1 MRAASV
7 RSDVL
12 RAAGIR
18 SLTMPIKEFG
28 RAEAAIN
35 EKVDHVRAL
44 ADAIDEAW
52 AALQAAERRL
62 GQARQRPLMFPPLIG
77 RRLATLRSY
86 RPRGVEI
93 VGTYCLT
100 PHIQFE
106 GWRIRMLAY
115 ADALKASV
123 MTINKFYNV
132 RRNRKR
138 ARYGEPRRVR
148 VGLISCMSDS
158 SWLLPPLEWRLIKRT
173 RESGNVIT
181 AKTVKGLIRIRRG
194 EWRETGVAEPVMKDD
209 GRLESG
215 RTGPMPPAG
224 DVFAAAAVRRVGGSL
239 QRNREART
247 SGGRSSDRYE
257 AVGPSVR
264 RHAEGSVGRICEDSV
279 VGMTRPDRIADGS
292 MWLDEARCGS
302 SRQIAAAWGSSRQL
316 AADPGS
322 SRQFAAAGGSH
333 ENLHCGFSRYIARS
347 GLSQKPLRFDGS
359 AIRRKS
365 TSCRTVNAIE
375 VRMRNKSAAASNVEC
390 RTGAN
395 MADCKFTTQHPP
407 PKFKRPLRLLV
418 RNTAVSEGSGK
429 NINLVPPPVGIG
441 KRQDFW
447 CAI

>member
-1 MRAASV
+1 MPADRTPPLFDLPKPAAGAKSARKKTAGRPAQSRWVDRHTGLLFNEASPRTFRVYRDLRREARPDLAIDLAHWQFMRTGAAADDRALWQALKRESRELKRRFHELQAELGSRARLWLRRRSTSEVRTYVRLGRRSVRAASV

-18 SLTMPIKEFG
+18 SMTMPIKEFG

-35 EKVDHVRAL
+35 EKVDQVRAL
-44 ADAIDEAW
+44 ADSIDEAW

-62 GQARQRPLMFPPLIG
+62 GQTRPRPLMFPPLIG

-181 AKTVKGLIRIRRG
+181 GKTVKGLIRVRQR
-194 EWRETGVAEPVMKDD
+194 EWRETVAAEPVTKD
-209 GRLESG
+209 GGHLN
-215 RTGPMPPAG
+215 PAALSLCHQPEMFPLLQPF
-224 DVFAAAAVRRVGGSL
+224 DELVARYNAIAKRVLLAAAPVIGPR
-239 QRNREART
+239 
-247 SGGRSSDRYE
+247 
-257 AVGPSVR
+257 PSVHPFGAKPR
-264 RHAEGSVGRICEDSV
+264 ALWVGSVK
-279 VGMTRPDRIADGS
+279 
-292 MWLDEARCGS
+292 AR
-302 SRQIAAAWGSSRQL
+302 WW
-316 AADPGS
+316 
-322 SRQFAAAGGSH
+322 
-333 ENLHCGFSRYIARS
+333 
-347 GLSQKPLRFDGS
+347 
-359 AIRRKS
+359 
-365 TSCRTVNAIE
+365 V
-375 VRMRNKSAAASNVEC
+375 
-390 RTGAN
+390 
-395 MADCKFTTQHPP
+395 
-407 PKFKRPLRLLV
+407 
-418 RNTAVSEGSGK
+418 
-429 NINLVPPPVGIG
+429 
-441 KRQDFW
+441 
-447 CAI
+447 

>member
-1 MRAASV
+1 MPADRSPLLFDLPKPAAGAKAARKKSAERPAQSRWVDRHTGLLFNEASPRTFRVYRDLRREARPDLAVDLAHWQFMRTAAAADDRILWQALKRESRELKRRFHELQTELTPRARLFLRRRNTSEVRTYVYLGRRAVRAASV

-35 EKVDHVRAL
+35 EKVDRVRAL
-44 ADAIDEAW
+44 ADSIEEAW
-52 AALQAAERRL
+52 AALQAVERKL
-62 GQARQRPLMFPPLIG
+62 GQTHKRPLIFPPLIG

-132 RRNRKR
+132 RRNRTR
-138 ARYGEPRRVR
+138 PRYGEPRRVR

-194 EWRETGVAEPVMKDD
+194 EWRETGVAEPVMKDN
-209 GRLESG
+209 GRLN
-215 RTGPMPPAG
+215 PAALALCHQPEMYALLQPF
-224 DVFAAAAVRRVGGSL
+224 DELVVRYNAIAKRVLVAAGQVIGTR
-239 QRNREART
+239 
-247 SGGRSSDRYE
+247 
-257 AVGPSVR
+257 PSVHPFGAR
-264 RHAEGSVGRICEDSV
+264 PRAQWVGSVK
-279 VGMTRPDRIADGS
+279 TR
-292 MWLDEARCGS
+292 W
-302 SRQIAAAWGSSRQL
+302 W
-316 AADPGS
+316 
-322 SRQFAAAGGSH
+322 
-333 ENLHCGFSRYIARS
+333 
-347 GLSQKPLRFDGS
+347 
-359 AIRRKS
+359 
-365 TSCRTVNAIE
+365 V
-375 VRMRNKSAAASNVEC
+375 
-390 RTGAN
+390 
-395 MADCKFTTQHPP
+395 
-407 PKFKRPLRLLV
+407 
-418 RNTAVSEGSGK
+418 
-429 NINLVPPPVGIG
+429 
-441 KRQDFW
+441 
-447 CAI
+447 